1 MSGMRRSRRSTWNP
15 VLALGASAA
24 LLLAGCQM
32 PEDDAGGG
40 GESAT
45 GAAGGTGSTGAAEPS
60 PTSAVP
66 ATPDT
71 CEEAESASGDTGGGT
86 TTEPTTSSATASAD
100 AERDISTNP
109 EIATGFREGMTP
121 VQTDNFSVV
130 TANPLATEA
139 ACEVLRDGGD
149 AADALVTAQFVLGLV
164 EPQASGVGGGGYI
177 LYNDAESGDLTAID
191 GRETAP
197 IAATGTYLSQVSRED
212 TSSPTPDARRSGRSI
227 GVPGVVAALGE
238 LHEKHGSVD
247 WAGLLAP
254 AESMATDGFRISERL
269 SSSIA
274 DSAEDLARDKDA
286 RAYFLDNGG
295 DAKKAGDL
303 LKNPEYAAT
312 LSTLADGGADALYT
326 GDLARRIVER
336 VNSREGGTTPGR
348 MSTADLAAYS
358 PETHDA
364 VCGPYRDTV
373 VCGMPPSSSGGITV
387 LSALGILENADLGQ
401 YTPSDVTAD
410 GAVPDAEAVHL
421 VSEAERLAYA
431 DRDAYVADTAFTP
444 LPGDSPDAL
453 LDEDYLRSRYESI
466 DPETSM
472 GEADP
477 GELEMSAARGADQ
490 PEHGTSHISV
500 IDGDGNAASMTT
512 SVEAA
517 FGSFHMVGGFLLNN
531 QLTDF
536 SEDAVD
542 EDGNPVANRVE
553 GAKRPRSS
561 MAPMIIFDRKD
572 GSDGTDGSRGDVR
585 MVLGSPGGAVIP
597 QFVVKTI
604 VALVDWEMDPQ
615 QAVGSPNF
623 GARNTAETGVGGENP
638 LIGGGGEAVDRLT
651 SGLEDRGHD
660 VSTEDQ
666 SSGLS
671 AIVRQDDGTLVGGAD
686 PRREGVVLG
695 G

>member
-1 MSGMRRSRRSTWNP
+1 MRRSTRRTWTP

-32 PEDDAGGG
+32 PDDDGGG
-40 GESAT
+40 GT
-45 GAAGGTGSTGAAEPS
+45 DAAGASQTAGSGGAGDGRS
-60 PTSAVP
+60 TSAAP

-71 CEEAESASGDTGGGT
+71 CEEADGSGPEPSATESAPETSAPTSPDSSGAGD
-86 TTEPTTSSATASAD
+86 
-100 AERDISTNP
+100 RDISTNP
-109 EIATGFREGMTP
+109 EIATGFREGMVP
-121 VQTDNFSVV
+121 VQTDNFSVS
-130 TANPLATEA
+130 TANPLATQA

-177 LYNDAESGDLTAID
+177 LYNDAESGELTAID

-197 IAATGTYLSQVSRED
+197 VAATGTYLSQVSRED
-212 TSSPTPDARRSGRSI
+212 TSAPTPDARRSGRSI
-227 GVPGVVAALGE
+227 GVPGVVAALGD
-238 LHEKHGSVD
+238 LHEKHGSTD
-247 WAGLLAP
+247 WADLLEP
-254 AESMATDGFRISERL
+254 AETMATDGFRVSDRL
-269 SSSIA
+269 SASIA

-286 RAYFLDNGG
+286 RAYFLDRGG
-295 DAKKAGDL
+295 EAKKPGEL

-336 VNSREGGTTPGR
+336 VNSRDGGTTPGK
-348 MSTADLAAYS
+348 MSTADLAAYT
-358 PETHDA
+358 PETRDA

-387 LSALGILENADLGQ
+387 LSALGILENADLGK
-401 YTPSDVTAD
+401 YSPSEVTAD
-410 GAVPDAEAVHL
+410 GAVPDPEAVHL
-421 VSEAERLAYA
+421 ISEAERLAYA
-431 DRDAYVADTAFTP
+431 DRDTYVADTAFTP

-453 LDEDYLRSRYESI
+453 LDKDYLRSRFESI
-466 DPETSM
+466 DPEKSV
-472 GEADP
+472 GEAEP
-477 GELEMSAARGADQ
+477 GELEMAVAQGADQ
-490 PEHGTSHISV
+490 PENGTSHISV

-517 FGSFHMVGGFLLNN
+517 FGSFHMVGGFMLNN

-561 MAPMIIFDRKD
+561 MAPTIIFDRGDGD
-572 GSDGTDGSRGDVR
+572 GSSDTGRGDVR

-604 VALVDWEMDPQ
+604 ISLVDWGMDPQ
-615 QAVGSPNF
+615 QAVSSPNF
-623 GARNTAETGVGGENP
+623 GARNTEETGVGGENP
-638 LIGGGGEAVDRLT
+638 LIGDGGDAVDRLT
-651 SGLEDRGHD
+651 SGLEDRGHE

>member
-1 MSGMRRSRRSTWNP
+1 MSGMRRSRHSTWTP
-15 VLALGASAA
+15 VLALGAAAA
-24 LLLAGCQM
+24 LVLAGCQM
-32 PEDDAGGG
+32 PDDDSG
-40 GESAT
+40 GEGGSAG
-45 GAAGGTGSTGAAEPS
+45 GAAGAAGSTGSPEPS
-60 PTSAVP
+60 ATSTAP

-71 CEEAESASGDTGGGT
+71 CEEADTMSEDGADAASAEPSAS
-86 TTEPTTSSATASAD
+86 SSAPATAAE
-100 AERDISTNP
+100 ERDISTNP
-109 EIATGFREGMTP
+109 EIPTGYRQGMTP
-121 VQTDNFSVV
+121 VQTDNFSVS

-164 EPQASGVGGGGYI
+164 EPQSSGIGGGGYI
-177 LYNDAESGDLTAID
+177 LYNDAESGELTAID

-212 TSSPTPDARRSGRSI
+212 TSAPTPDARSSGRSI
-227 GVPGVVAALGE
+227 GVPGIVAALGE
-238 LHEKHGSVD
+238 LHEDHGSTD
-247 WAGLLAP
+247 WADLLAP
-254 AESMATDGFRISERL
+254 AESMATDGFRISERMSASIKGSEESL
-269 SSSIA
+269 S
-274 DSAEDLARDKDA
+274 RDRDA
-286 RAYFLDNGG
+286 RAYFLDGNG

-312 LSTLADGGADALYT
+312 VSTLADGGADALYT

-336 VNSREGGTTPGR
+336 VNSRDGGTTSGK

-387 LSALGILENADLGQ
+387 LSTLGILENADLGQ
-401 YTPSDVTAD
+401 YAPSDVTAD
-410 GAVPDAEAVHL
+410 GAVPDAETVHL
-421 VSEAERLAYA
+421 ISEAERLAYA
-431 DRDAYVADTAFTP
+431 DRDTYVADTAFTP

-453 LDEDYLRSRYESI
+453 LDADYLRSRYESI
-466 DPETSM
+466 DPEVSM

-477 GELEMSAARGADQ
+477 GELEMAVARGADQ
-490 PEHGTSHISV
+490 PEHGTSHVSV

-517 FGSFHMVGGFLLNN
+517 FGSFHMVGGFMLNN

-561 MAPMIIFDRKD
+561 MAPTIIFDREGGD
-572 GSDGTDGSRGDVR
+572 GGRGDVR

-597 QFVVKTI
+597 QFVVRTI
-604 VALVDWEMDPQ
+604 VALVDWGMDPQ
-615 QAVGSPNF
+615 QAVGSPNI
-623 GARNTAETGVGGENP
+623 GARNNDETGVGGEHP
-638 LIGGGGEAVDRLT
+638 LIGGGEAADRLT

-660 VSTEDQ
+660 VSTEEQ

-671 AIVRQDDGTLVGGAD
+671 AIVRQEDGTLVGGAD
-686 PRREGVVLG
+686 PRREGIVLG

>member
-1 MSGMRRSRRSTWNP
+1 MSGMRRSRRRGWTP
-15 VLALGASAA
+15 VLALSASAA

-32 PEDDAGGG
+32 PDDDAGGG
-40 GESAT
+40 AAAPASPDSPASTASTAAAGSPTT
-45 GAAGGTGSTGAAEPS
+45 GAPATPATCEQADDPSAGHS
-60 PTSAVP
+60 TSAVP
-66 ATPDT
+66 
-71 CEEAESASGDTGGGT
+71 
-86 TTEPTTSSATASAD
+86 SATETATAG
-100 AERDISTNP
+100 ADISTNP
-109 EIATGFREGMTP
+109 EIATGFREGMVP
-121 VQTDNFSVV
+121 VQTDNFSVS
-130 TANPLATEA
+130 TANPLATQA

-164 EPQASGVGGGGYI
+164 EPQSSGIGGGGYI
-177 LYNDAESGDLTAID
+177 LYHDAGSGELTAID

-212 TSSPTPDARRSGRSI
+212 TSAPTPDARRSGRSI

-238 LHEKHGSVD
+238 LHGKHGSTD
-247 WAGLLAP
+247 WADLLEP
-254 AESMATDGFRISERL
+254 AETMATDGFRISDRL
-269 SSSIA
+269 SASIA
-274 DSAEDLARDKDA
+274 DSAEDLARDKAA
-286 RAYFLDNGG
+286 RAHFLDG
-295 DAKKAGDL
+295 DGEAKKAGEL

-348 MSTADLAAYS
+348 MSTADLAAYT

-401 YTPSDVTAD
+401 YTPSEVTAD
-410 GAVPDAEAVHL
+410 GAVPDPEAVHL

-431 DRDAYVADTAFTP
+431 DRDTYVADTAFTP

-453 LDEDYLRSRYESI
+453 LDEDYLRSRFESI
-466 DPETSM
+466 DPGKSV
-472 GEADP
+472 GEAEP
-477 GELEMSAARGADQ
+477 GELEMAVAKGADQ
-490 PEHGTSHISV
+490 PENGTSHISV
-500 IDGDGNAASMTT
+500 VDADGNAASMTT

-536 SEDAVD
+536 SAEPVDA
-542 EDGNPVANRVE
+542 DGNPVANRVE

-561 MAPMIIFDRKD
+561 MAPTIVFDRRED
-572 GSDGTDGSRGDVR
+572 GDDADADGGRGDVR

-604 VALVDWEMDPQ
+604 VALVDWGMDPQ
-615 QAVGSPNF
+615 QAVSSPNF
-623 GARNTAETGVGGENP
+623 GARNTEETGVGGESP
-638 LIGGGGEAVDRLT
+638 LIEDGGDAVGRLT

-660 VSTEDQ
+660 VSTDDQ

-671 AIVRQDDGTLVGGAD
+671 AIVRQDDGTLLGGAD

>member
-1 MSGMRRSRRSTWNP
+1 
-15 VLALGASAA
+15 
-24 LLLAGCQM
+24 M
-32 PEDDAGGG
+32 PEDDSGGDG
-40 GESAT
+40 DSTTGTA
-45 GAAGGTGSTGAAEPS
+45 GAAHSSNAAEPS
-60 PTSAVP
+60 PTSAAP

-71 CEEAESASGDTGGGT
+71 CEEAEPASGDAGGEAT
-86 TTEPTTSSATASAD
+86 AEPSATMSESASASASAE

-109 EIATGFREGMTP
+109 EIATGFRAGMAP
-121 VQTDNFSVV
+121 VQTDNFSVA

-177 LYNDAESGDLTAID
+177 LYNDAESGNLTAID

-212 TSSPTPDARRSGRSI
+212 TSAPTPDARRSGRSI
-227 GVPGVVAALGE
+227 GVPGVVAALGD
-238 LHEKHGSVD
+238 LHEQHGSTD
-247 WAGLLAP
+247 WADLLAP

-269 SSSIA
+269 SASID
-274 DSAEDLARDKDA
+274 DSAEDLARDQDA
-286 RAYFLDNGG
+286 STYFLDNGG
-295 DAKKAGDL
+295 NAKKAGDL

-336 VNSREGGTTPGR
+336 VNSRDGGTTPGK

-387 LSALGILENADLGQ
+387 LSALGILENADLEQ
-401 YTPSDVTAD
+401 YIPSDVTAD
-410 GAVPDAEAVHL
+410 GAVPDADAVHL
-421 VSEAERLAYA
+421 ISEAERLAYA
-431 DRDAYVADTAFTP
+431 DRDTYVADTAFTP

-453 LDEDYLRSRYESI
+453 LDKDYLRSRFDSI
-466 DPETSM
+466 DPETSV

-477 GELEMSAARGADQ
+477 GELEMAMARGADQ
-490 PEHGTSHISV
+490 PENGTSHISV

-517 FGSFHMVGGFLLNN
+517 FGSFHMVGGFMLNN

-561 MAPMIIFDRKD
+561 MAPMIIFDRQD
-572 GSDGTDGSRGDVR
+572 GRDASGGSAAADEARGDVR

-604 VALVDWEMDPQ
+604 VGLVDWGMDPQ
-615 QAVGSPNF
+615 QAVSAPNF
-623 GARNTAETGVGGENP
+623 GARNTEETGIGGENP
-638 LIGGGGEAVDRLT
+638 LIGDGGEAVDRLIT
-651 SGLEDRGHD
+651 GLEDRGHD

-671 AIVRQDDGTLVGGAD
+671 AIVRQEDGTLIGGAD
-686 PRREGVVLG
+686 PRREGIVLG

>member
-1 MSGMRRSRRSTWNP
+1 
-15 VLALGASAA
+15 
-24 LLLAGCQM
+24 M

-45 GAAGGTGSTGAAEPS
+45 GAAGATGSTGAAEPS

-71 CEEAESASGDTGGGT
+71 CEETESASGGTGSGA

-197 IAATGTYLSQVSRED
+197 IAATGTYLSQVTRED
-212 TSSPTPDARRSGRSI
+212 TSPPTPDARRSGRSI

-238 LHEKHGSVD
+238 LHEKHGSAD
-247 WAGLLAP
+247 WADLLAP
-254 AESMATDGFRISERL
+254 AESMASDGFRISERL

-274 DSAEDLARDKDA
+274 DSARDLARDKDA
-286 RAYFLDNGG
+286 RAYFLDNSG

-358 PETHDA
+358 PETHGA

-444 LPGDSPDAL
+444 LPGDSTDTL

-517 FGSFHMVGGFLLNN
+517 FGSFHMVGGFMLNN

-604 VALVDWEMDPQ
+604 VALVDWGMDPQ

-638 LIGGGGEAVDRLT
+638 LIGGGGKAVDRLT